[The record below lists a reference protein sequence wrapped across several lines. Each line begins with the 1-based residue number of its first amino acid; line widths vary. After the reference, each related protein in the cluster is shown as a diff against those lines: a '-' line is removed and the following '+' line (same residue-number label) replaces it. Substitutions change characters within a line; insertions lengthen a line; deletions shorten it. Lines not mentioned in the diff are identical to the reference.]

1 MLLCSPLKK
10 TKPDFFSCLS
20 VSIQAEIIEDEHKG
34 WQEWKQFPEFKRR
47 NISVKPNELFSM
59 LKKKRNE
66 RLTSATL
73 IQDVLSAMKMY
84 GDKKNRIR
92 DAALQASHL
101 TVVKGIIDNDLK
113 ELEQSKMPNFLSTT
127 ESARKIAVFG
137 ETIADLDSV
146 IIRMVPLTRKQE
158 GSVPAGQEI
167 SDYRLIELGVNMEGT
182 YICIRPNDSVE
193 LSDMLKTSGL
203 RLSKDDEL
211 FFYKFV
217 SRGVHCPSSKP
228 VEDILSSSE
237 DGESFTHVLLTVET
251 GGSSRN
257 AQSEIADAGGRF
269 LIDLKRRGSVIT
281 EGMRY
286 QALAVEP
293 TASVSTSADVE
304 SSNTGTPFRRLAV
317 LMPPSMNELENRLN
331 SRHGERCKLICEMKK
346 GQGFSESAEII
357 AEVLSLLLI
366 DQTNLLDLKKYE
378 EMIHENIQENP
389 LLLYYTSMELL
400 HTVNPVFASIVA
412 KYWKKKLCFE
422 EYEFSH
428 LSTHEQEA
436 RELILSLIT
445 LHRSAREGGS
455 DRHIQNSAIGNGL
468 QTPRPKDLRRSSQG
482 LPSHSQDSR
491 TKSLLSRNNVGER
504 VALASEAHLTQ
515 LLGSTGLISTQTHF
529 AQEEIYVEE
538 TNFESTLQRLKRAR
552 PTSLTFVF
560 VYITG
565 RISAEQMRSIVNEPV
580 SAIKLIFRYSSSI
593 VDLLEL
599 IPTISDHVYKP
610 KTIEDEL
617 SGKLRPVPYSCK
629 SAVGCVVDYTMNK
642 LSMEPSRISYS
653 RDEAEH
659 PAGYWEGDGPE
670 QEVEE
675 ALQWRLNVQQWL
687 QEKNQ
692 GESTFVRI
700 LVTTDDDMTQ
710 EALSSFL
717 KTSMEPRVEVRV
729 VDAGDSSKSD
739 KLEFDKLKDLV
750 DSTPT
755 TASISYSKTVSSA
768 SEGEEKSKVLPPRV
782 VFILKRA
789 SFLPQRRLE
798 ELVSRCTRRGTWLL
812 LLVTEATSSISRFRL
827 WKDPKGT
834 HVWIRVPILKQRL
847 LGCVSELDAV
857 TFSDRTDRPMLAFVG
872 LQLILS
878 PQAVVSTQHLQ
889 NVRQF
894 LENKNDVKVLEVL
907 DQWCSNFDS
916 LDSNTRSAML
926 LALADIDDKL
936 GCATGSR
943 LAVVL
948 ATHVNR
954 YVRFRRDP
962 SRALV
967 SFFDFCRQPTV
978 RFLSQIHRLEAYI
991 WFLFDRTEEDKR
1003 FTLESG
1009 DARVPYGFPLGHCL
1023 LELTQ
1028 EDNVHHAPNPGPLL
1042 MRPLM
1047 DMKAFVLKDV
1057 SVKIP
1062 LPVAHYVDPGKGDV
1076 VTQMQEIVEHRALAS
1091 SELHWEEMYDRWQ
1104 SGPDVTD
1111 DVLEHILVNSAC
1123 RISVLL
1129 SMTPTQIFHLSLS
1142 HEAIDSVS
1150 RDFNACAHLL
1160 RSMSV
1165 DDFPVLRTRTA
1176 AISWLLL
1183 LAGASVSSFK
1193 NEDDQVFADEQR
1205 LLLDAGLNV
1214 EPRAHHSE
1222 TERVELLSRVTRP
1235 MIQLDME
1242 NTLTSQRGV
1251 LSFLLSDE
1259 RLDTISAIL
1268 DDPQVKLGNAFINAI
1283 VGSDTL
1289 KEIWKGTCGR
1299 VVFER
1304 LGDVLQ
1310 WVKESKGADSN
1321 RMSKQMEKLAS
1332 RITEKAIVTLLLSA
1346 NPPSDWEKA
1355 RDGILMPCIRASATH
1370 PSDQTAVGL
1379 KWKEA
1384 GSEIPSTG
1392 TEINSELL
1400 AAALQKKVEFKK
1412 EEWQKFKV
1420 TDLSSDSYIKVGNCY
1435 FKPSEQPSFLDA
1447 VLEPLCISK
1456 PEMAV
1461 EILEVLANCEEFV
1474 EKFPEPRLNNLPS
1487 FWPMMFKALKS
1498 RETCDFLETLFSQ
1511 VHDYIIETKQDFAL
1525 PFESSQ
1531 TLCSMYVN
1539 SFKHENK
1546 SIDLK
1551 DLDRHEVLLK
1561 SDLSRTAVFT
1571 QLCKLMERQTELQKN
1586 ERLLVLLYYTWW
1598 AEPGKSIPL
1607 PMMPKANTW
1616 NLFKN
1621 IRRRLKLDEKTVSKG
1636 MSILARFA
1644 TAPHTLPA
1652 SILNTLQK
1660 SIVGGDD
1667 PVKTKTYVLAQM
1679 DHDKWPAYVFRTH
1692 TRTLP
1697 PECKERLIKDCTGPR
1712 DFASQNLA
1720 LHFFPLTDCG
1730 MSKKTVSHNLN
1741 ILVNILQIQ
1750 ENSRA
1755 QLFLAVWTWFEAA
1768 GFTMEDLKKICE
1780 SEEEKKSIIR
1790 NLHDMK
1796 AVYEKKEFALMM
1808 VYRPLPVYVDVR
1820 FCSGKDVELF
1830 QISQESVA
1838 VTMQWLYM
1846 LTMQYECCLDA
1857 NQQSYSQK
1865 FYDYTENRIHHRHC
1879 DVSSLPSTIVTQIF
1893 NDIAEYL
1900 KKKHMKLEPLASAE
1914 QSACEAVVDDVVP
1927 IVVS

>member
-1 MLLCSPLKK
+1 
-10 TKPDFFSCLS
+10 
-20 VSIQAEIIEDEHKG
+20 
-34 WQEWKQFPEFKRR
+34 
-47 NISVKPNELFSM
+47 M
-59 LKKKRNE
+59 LKKKKNE
-66 RLTSATL
+66 RLASASL

-92 DAALQASHL
+92 DAALQASQL
-101 TVVKGIIDNDLK
+101 AVVKGIMENDLK
-113 ELEQSKMPNFLSTT
+113 QEEQSKTPPSTVET
-127 ESARKIAVFG
+127 ARKIAVFG
-137 ETIADLDSV
+137 ETIADLESV
-146 IIRMVPLTRKQE
+146 IIRMVPLTRKHE
-158 GSVPAGQEI
+158 GSVSVGQEI
-167 SDYRLIELGVNMEGT
+167 SDYRLIELGVNIKGT

-203 RLSKDDEL
+203 RLCKDDKL
-211 FFYKFV
+211 FFYQFV
-217 SRGVHCPSSKP
+217 RPGVHCPSSKP
-228 VEDILSSSE
+228 VEDILSSE
-237 DGESFTHVLLTVET
+237 DGGAFTHVLLTVEA

-269 LIDLKRRGSVIT
+269 LIDLNRRGSVIT

-304 SSNTGTPFRRLAV
+304 PSSTPFRRLAL

-331 SRHGERCKLICEMKK
+331 TRHGERCKLICEMEK
-346 GQGFSESAEII
+346 GDGFTGFSESAEII
-357 AEVLSLLLI
+357 AEVLSLELI
-366 DQTNLLDLKKYE
+366 DPTNLQPGQYE
-378 EMIHENIQENP
+378 EMIHKNLQETP

-400 HTVNPVFASIVA
+400 HTVNPKFARIVA
-412 KYWKKKLCFE
+412 EFWDKKLCLE

-436 RELILSLIT
+436 RKLVLSLIT
-445 LHRSAREGGS
+445 LHRSANEGGS
-455 DRHIQNSAIGNGL
+455 DRQTQNSAIGSL
-468 QTPRPKDLRRSSQG
+468 QTPRPKDLRRSSQV
-482 LPSHSQDSR
+482 LPSQDIP
-491 TKSLLSRNNVGER
+491 TKSLSRNNAGKR
-504 VALASEAHLTQ
+504 VALASEAHLT
-515 LLGSTGLISTQTHF
+515 LLPGLISTLTHF
-529 AQEEIYVEE
+529 AQEEIYVEDS
-538 TNFESTLQRLKRAR
+538 NFQSTLQRLERAR

-565 RISAEQMRSIVNEPV
+565 RISPDQMSLIVTSTV
-580 SAIKLIFRYSSSI
+580 SAIKLIIRYSSSI

-599 IPTISDHVYKP
+599 IPTISDHIYKP

-629 SAVGCVVDYTMNK
+629 SAVGCVVEYTMRK
-642 LSMEPSRISYS
+642 LSMDPSRISSS
-653 RDEAEH
+653 RDEAQN
-659 PAGYWEGDGPE
+659 PAGFWDGECPE
-670 QEVEE
+670 QAVEE
-675 ALQWRLNVQQWL
+675 ALQWRRNVQQWL
-687 QEKNQ
+687 QKNE
-692 GESTFVRI
+692 GESIFVRI
-700 LVTTDDDMTQ
+700 LVTTDDDITE

-717 KTSMEPRVEVRV
+717 KTSKEPLVEVRV
-729 VDAGDSSKSD
+729 VDAGNSSQ
-739 KLEFDKLKDLV
+739 FHKLKHFV
-750 DSTPT
+750 DSTPNT
-755 TASISYSKTVSSA
+755 VSVSYSKTVSSA
-768 SEGEEKSKVLPPRV
+768 EADEEKSKVLLPRE

-789 SFLPQRRLE
+789 SFLPPKRLE
-798 ELVSRCTRRGTWLL
+798 ELVSRCTKRGTRLL
-812 LLVTEATSSISRFRL
+812 LLVTEATSSISRFRVTAA
-827 WKDPKGT
+827 P
-834 HVWIRVPILKQRL
+834 VWIRVPILKQTL
-847 LGCVSELDAV
+847 LGGVDAV
-857 TFSDRTDRPMLAFVG
+857 TSPDRTDRPMLAFVG

-878 PQAVVSTQHLQ
+878 PEAVVSKDHLQ
-889 NVRQF
+889 NVREF
-894 LENKNDVKVLEVL
+894 LDNTNDAKVLEFL
-907 DQWCSNFDS
+907 DQYDP
-916 LDSNTRSAML
+916 LDLNTRSAML
-926 LALADIDDKL
+926 SALADIDDKL
-936 GCATGSR
+936 GCATGSH

-962 SRALV
+962 RRALV

-978 RFLSQIHRLEAYI
+978 RFLSQIHRLEAYM

-1003 FTLESG
+1003 FCLESA
-1009 DARVPYGFPLGHCL
+1009 DARVPYGFPLGRCL
-1023 LELTQ
+1023 LELKQ
-1028 EDNVHHAPNPGPLL
+1028 KDNVHNALHPGPLL

-1047 DMKAFVLKDV
+1047 DLKAFVLKDV
-1057 SVKIP
+1057 SEIA
-1062 LPVAHYVDPGKGDV
+1062 LPVPQYVDPGKGDV
-1076 VTQMQEIVEHRALAS
+1076 MTQIEEIVEHRALAS
-1091 SELHWEEMYDRWQ
+1091 HELHWEEMYGRWQ
-1104 SGPDVTD
+1104 SGPEVTD
-1111 DVLEHILVNSAC
+1111 DVLDHILVNSAC

-1129 SMTPTQIFHLSLS
+1129 SMPPSQIFFLSLS

-1150 RDFNACAHLL
+1150 RDFHACAHLL
-1160 RSMSV
+1160 RSMPV
-1165 DDFPVLRTRTA
+1165 ADFPDLRTRTA
-1176 AISWLLL
+1176 AIWWLLL
-1183 LAGASVSSFK
+1183 LAGRSVSSFK
-1193 NEDDQVFADEQR
+1193 NDDEQVYAEEQR
-1205 LLLDAGLNV
+1205 LLLDAGLYI

-1222 TERVELLSRVTRP
+1222 KERVEFFSKQTRA
-1235 MIQLDME
+1235 MIQLDNE
-1242 NTLTSQRGV
+1242 NTLTSQHGV

-1259 RLDTISAIL
+1259 RIDTISAIL
-1268 DDPQVKLGNAFINAI
+1268 DDPLVKLGNAFINAI
-1283 VGSDTL
+1283 VASENL
-1289 KEIWKGTCGR
+1289 NKIWKSTCGR

-1304 LGDVLQ
+1304 LGEVLQ

-1332 RITEKAIVTLLLSA
+1332 RITEKAIVTLLMSA

-1355 RDGILMPCIRASATH
+1355 RDGILMPCIRATH
-1370 PSDQTAVGL
+1370 PFDQTALGL

-1384 GSEIPSTG
+1384 GSEKPSTG
-1392 TEINSELL
+1392 TEIKNELL

-1412 EEWQKFKV
+1412 EEWEKLRQIGYFKV
-1420 TDLSSDSYIKVGNCY
+1420 IDLSIDSYIKAGKKY

-1447 VLEPLCISK
+1447 VLEPLCSAK

-1461 EILEVLANCEEFV
+1461 EVLEVLANCEEFV
-1474 EKFPEPRLNNLPS
+1474 NKFPEPRLNNIPA
-1487 FWPMMFKALKS
+1487 FWPMMFKALKN
-1498 RETCDFLETLFSQ
+1498 RETYDFSETFFSQ
-1511 VHDYIIETKQDFAL
+1511 VHDYITNSKQNFAL

-1531 TLCSMYVN
+1531 TLCSMYID
-1539 SFKHENK
+1539 SFKNENK

-1561 SDLSRTAVFT
+1561 SELSRTAVFT

-1586 ERLLVLLYYTWW
+1586 ERLLELLYYTWW

-1660 SIVGGDD
+1660 SIVGGAD

-1679 DHDKWPAYVFRTH
+1679 DNTDWPAYVFRTH

-1712 DFASQNLA
+1712 DFASQNLS
-1720 LHFFPLTDCG
+1720 LLFFPLTDCG

-1741 ILVNILQIQ
+1741 ILVNILQFQ

-1768 GFTMEDLKKICE
+1768 GFTMDDLKQICE

-1796 AVYEKKEFALMM
+1796 AVYEKKEFARRM
-1808 VYRPLPVYVDVR
+1808 VFRPLPVYVDVR

-1865 FYDYTENRIHHRHC
+1865 FYDYTENRINHRHC
-1879 DVSSLPSTIVTQIF
+1879 DPSSLPSTIVTQIF

-1900 KKKHMKLEPLASAE
+1900 KKKHTKLEPLERAE

-1927 IVVS
+1927 IVVSSSEFRCCIFIYYHGLLYFFLYFTVNEHRN